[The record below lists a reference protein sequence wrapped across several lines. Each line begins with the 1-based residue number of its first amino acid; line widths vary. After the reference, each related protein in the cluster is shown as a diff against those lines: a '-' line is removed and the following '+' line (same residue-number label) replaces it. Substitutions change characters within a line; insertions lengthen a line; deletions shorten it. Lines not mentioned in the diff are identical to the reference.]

1 MLITFNLI
9 VDRDFMETLNSL
21 KYANRARN
29 IKNRV
34 MANQDKTSRTIAVLR
49 QEIHNLQFELM
60 EYRQGKRVVGED
72 GTETTNDMY
81 HENAMLT
88 KENSNLR
95 TRIKALQETVDVLT
109 AKNSQLL
116 VDKEVGNW
124 IREGGTEANN
134 DISAMVQKYISEVE
148 ELRAKL
154 CESENVCEQMRKENT
169 RMKRIS
175 QSFGA
180 SPGPKGSVIGGSP
193 SPWLNNSASGISPL
207 NAHDSDT
214 GYSVQELIDMAKK
227 DLEKNKEE
235 RKRKSS
241 KLESNV
247 TPSSKTA
254 VDEDKD
260 ANSADDE
267 EDDTDEEAEGEDDH
281 GEESDDTGTD
291 LEIIIII
298 NSNLYIIYKS
308 Y

>member
-1 MLITFNLI
+1 
-9 VDRDFMETLNSL
+9 METLNSL

-241 KLESNV
+241 KLESNL
-247 TPSSKTA
+247 TSSSKA
-254 VDEDKD
+254 GVDEDKD

-281 GEESDDTGTD
+281 GEESDDTGMD
-291 LEIIIII
+291 LESIIIM
-298 NSNLYIIYKS
+298 NSKLILTGNRVDVRLL
-308 Y
+308 

>member
-1 MLITFNLI
+1 
-9 VDRDFMETLNSL
+9 METLNSL

-193 SPWLNNSASGISPL
+193 SPWLNNPASGISPL

-241 KLESNV
+241 KLESNP
-247 TPSSKTA
+247 TSSSKA
-254 VDEDKD
+254 GVDEDKD

-291 LEIIIII
+291 LESIITTKFF
-298 NSNLYIIYKS
+298 L
-308 Y
+308 

>member
-1 MLITFNLI
+1 
-9 VDRDFMETLNSL
+9 METLNSL

-193 SPWLNNSASGISPL
+193 SPWLNNPASGISPL

-241 KLESNV
+241 KLESNP
-247 TPSSKTA
+247 TSSSKA
-254 VDEDKD
+254 GVDEDKD

-291 LEIIIII
+291 LESIIII
-298 NSNLYIIYKS
+298 NYNLYIILTVDCF
-308 Y
+308 

>member
-1 MLITFNLI
+1 
-9 VDRDFMETLNSL
+9 METLNSL

-241 KLESNV
+241 KLESNP
-247 TPSSKTA
+247 TSSSKA
-254 VDEDKD
+254 GVDEDKD

-291 LEIIIII
+291 LESIIII
-298 NSNLYIIYKS
+298 NSNHIDCRLF
-308 Y
+308 

>member
-1 MLITFNLI
+1 
-9 VDRDFMETLNSL
+9 METLNSL

-124 IREGGTEANN
+124 IREKGILRLVMS
-134 DISAMVQKYISEVE
+134 ISRLNI
-148 ELRAKL
+148 LNLLIFKL
-154 CESENVCEQMRKENT
+154 LNKLLTQNSL
-169 RMKRIS
+169 
-175 QSFGA
+175 SFT
-180 SPGPKGSVIGGSP
+180 V
-193 SPWLNNSASGISPL
+193 
-207 NAHDSDT
+207 
-214 GYSVQELIDMAKK
+214 K
-227 DLEKNKEE
+227 DLN
-235 RKRKSS
+235 
-241 KLESNV
+241 
-247 TPSSKTA
+247 
-254 VDEDKD
+254 
-260 ANSADDE
+260 
-267 EDDTDEEAEGEDDH
+267 
-281 GEESDDTGTD
+281 
-291 LEIIIII
+291 
-298 NSNLYIIYKS
+298 
-308 Y
+308 

>member
-1 MLITFNLI
+1 
-9 VDRDFMETLNSL
+9 METLNSL

-29 IKNRV
+29 IKNKV
-34 MANQDKTSRTIAVLR
+34 IANQDKTSRTIAVLR

-116 VDKEVGNW
+116 VDKEIGNW
-124 IREGGTEANN
+124 IREGGNEANN
-134 DISAMVQKYISEVE
+134 DITAMVQKYISEVE

-169 RMKRIS
+169 RIKRLS
-175 QSFGA
+175 QSFGN
-180 SPGPKGSVIGGSP
+180 SPLPKSSMIGGSP
-193 SPWLNNSASGISPL
+193 LPWSASGIVPMHPE
-207 NAHDSDT
+207 NAES
-214 GYSVQELIDMAKK
+214 GYSVQGLIDMAKK

-241 KLESNV
+241 KMEAPNS
-247 TPSSKTA
+247 PSTRTA

-260 ANSADDE
+260 CNSADDE
-267 EDDTDEEAEGEDDH
+267 DDDSEEETGGDEDHDED
-281 GEESDDTGTD
+281 SDDTG
-291 LEIIIII
+291 
-298 NSNLYIIYKS
+298 K
-308 Y
+308 